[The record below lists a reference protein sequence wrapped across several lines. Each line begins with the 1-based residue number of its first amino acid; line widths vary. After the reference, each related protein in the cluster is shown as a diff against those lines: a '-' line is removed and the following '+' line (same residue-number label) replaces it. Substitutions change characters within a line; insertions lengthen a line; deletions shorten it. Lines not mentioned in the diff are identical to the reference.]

1 MPLEITITSVTAN
14 TPVDIYVCELDGSNC
29 AYISTVSTFPYT
41 FTAPQC
47 VEGNYFSSNFGFY
60 DCQGLLNTGT
70 SGGTGTI
77 CVDTSKPYSGI
88 TVGNVNCS
96 VDQTDFIVEIRDTQ
110 TCIKT
115 NVELVTPTPTASV
128 TPTLTQTPT
137 NTASQTPTLT
147 PSPTN
152 TPSVTTT
159 ITSSPTNTLTPTSTP
174 FWVSHNFGSAWH
186 SSSALALTD
195 YLTSAPLWYTYIAS
209 SFLTPVIGATIFSL
223 NIGDDLFNIINGE
236 NRWRLMSF
244 NSETWAVQIN
254 SSGQIINFVYNPIQ
268 SPTPTVTQG
277 LTPTPTETSTSVPTA
292 TPTNTP
298 TNTQTPTNTT
308 SQTQTPTN
316 TVSQTE
322 TPTNTASQTATPTN
336 TPTVTPTPTKTRFT
350 FIGYSGSTQDQAC
363 GQYNS
368 ATIYGDNN
376 IFDENVQFYNNLTG
390 PVDVD
395 MIGFY
400 QYNGVVVQ
408 LLSGGSAPST
418 FNLCVTLTPTPTIS
432 PSQTPTITPTLTT
445 SPSQTP
451 TVTQTSTVTQTPT
464 VTPSI
469 SLTPTQS
476 PSPTQSIGY
485 YVYILGSGSTPT
497 MACSDYGSTPSTLYA
512 PISGGVGPN
521 VGEYLYTISGTPP
534 TNPAPNGYYSNGVG
548 WYLISGGNGQIT
560 SADPNGCD

>member
-268 SPTPTVTQG
+268 SPTPTVTASN
-277 LTPTPTETSTSVPTA
+277 TPTPSV
-292 TPTNTP
+292 
-298 TNTQTPTNTT
+298 
-308 SQTQTPTN
+308 
-316 TVSQTE
+316 
-322 TPTNTASQTATPTN
+322 TAS
-336 TPTVTPTPTKTRFT
+336 
-350 FIGYSGSTQDQAC
+350 
-363 GQYNS
+363 
-368 ATIYGDNN
+368 
-376 IFDENVQFYNNLTG
+376 
-390 PVDVD
+390 
-395 MIGFY
+395 
-400 QYNGVVVQ
+400 
-408 LLSGGSAPST
+408 
-418 FNLCVTLTPTPTIS
+418 
-432 PSQTPTITPTLTT
+432 
-445 SPSQTP
+445 
-451 TVTQTSTVTQTPT
+451 

-469 SLTPTQS
+469 TPTMTPTQ
-476 PSPTQSIGY
+476 TN
-485 YVYILGSGSTPT
+485 
-497 MACSDYGSTPSTLYA
+497 TPS
-512 PISGGVGPN
+512 
-521 VGEYLYTISGTPP
+521 
-534 TNPAPNGYYSNGVG
+534 
-548 WYLISGGNGQIT
+548 
-560 SADPNGCD
+560 

>member
-1 MPLEITITSVTAN
+1 MPLEVTITSVTAN

-29 AYISTVSTFPYT
+29 AYISTVSTFPYV

-47 VEGNYFSSNFGFY
+47 VEGNYFSGDFGFY
-60 DCQGLLNTGT
+60 DCQGILNTGT
-70 SGGTGTI
+70 TGGTGTI

-96 VDQTDFIVEIRDTQ
+96 VDQTDFLVKIIDTE
-110 TCIKT
+110 TCVKT

-137 NTASQTPTLT
+137 NTASPTPTLT
-147 PSPTN
+147 TTPTSTSSQTPTSTHTPTN
-152 TPSVTTT
+152 TPA
-159 ITSSPTNTLTPTSTP
+159 PTSTP
-174 FWVSHNFGSAWH
+174 VWVSHNFGSAWH

-223 NIGDDLFNIINGE
+223 NIGDNLYNIINGE

-298 TNTQTPTNTT
+298 SNTQTPTNTT

-316 TVSQTE
+316 TASQTT

-336 TPTVTPTPTKTRFT
+336 TPTNTPTPTKTRFT
-350 FIGYSGSTQDQAC
+350 FIGYSGLTQDQAC
-363 GQYNS
+363 GQYNNS
-368 ATIYGDNN
+368 TIYGDNN
-376 IFDENVQFYNNLTG
+376 VFDENTQFYNNLTG
-390 PVDVD
+390 PVNVN
-395 MIGFY
+395 MTGFY

-408 LLSGGSAPST
+408 LLSGGTAPGI
-418 FNLCVTLTPTPTIS
+418 FNLCVTLTPTPT
-432 PSQTPTITPTLTT
+432 T

-451 TVTQTSTVTQTPT
+451 TLTPTQTTSPSQTSTLTPTPTLTQTPT

-485 YVYILGSGSTPT
+485 YVYVLGSGSTPT
-497 MACSDYGSTPSTLYA
+497 MACTDYGLTPSTLYA

-521 VGEYLYTISGTPP
+521 VGEYLYTTLGVPP
-534 TNPAPNGYYSNGVG
+534 TNPAPNGYYSNGIG

-560 SADPNGCD
+560 SADPDGCY

>member
-1 MPLEITITSVTAN
+1 
-14 TPVDIYVCELDGSNC
+14 
-29 AYISTVSTFPYT
+29 
-41 FTAPQC
+41 
-47 VEGNYFSSNFGFY
+47 
-60 DCQGLLNTGT
+60 LNTGT

-268 SPTPTVTQG
+268 SPTPTVTASN
-277 LTPTPTETSTSVPTA
+277 TPTPSV
-292 TPTNTP
+292 
-298 TNTQTPTNTT
+298 
-308 SQTQTPTN
+308 
-316 TVSQTE
+316 
-322 TPTNTASQTATPTN
+322 TAS
-336 TPTVTPTPTKTRFT
+336 
-350 FIGYSGSTQDQAC
+350 
-363 GQYNS
+363 
-368 ATIYGDNN
+368 
-376 IFDENVQFYNNLTG
+376 
-390 PVDVD
+390 
-395 MIGFY
+395 
-400 QYNGVVVQ
+400 
-408 LLSGGSAPST
+408 
-418 FNLCVTLTPTPTIS
+418 
-432 PSQTPTITPTLTT
+432 
-445 SPSQTP
+445 
-451 TVTQTSTVTQTPT
+451 

-469 SLTPTQS
+469 TPTMTPTQ
-476 PSPTQSIGY
+476 TN
-485 YVYILGSGSTPT
+485 
-497 MACSDYGSTPSTLYA
+497 TPS
-512 PISGGVGPN
+512 
-521 VGEYLYTISGTPP
+521 
-534 TNPAPNGYYSNGVG
+534 
-548 WYLISGGNGQIT
+548 
-560 SADPNGCD
+560 